1 MKYILFIGGDI
12 WEGIVMIFLLYFL
25 FKVFKFNVYVIYGL
39 GFLRIYEVLYL
50 VLEGSYIDFDL

>member
-25 FKVFKFNVYVIYGL
+25 FNVFKLNVYVIYGL
-39 GFLRIYEVLYL
+39 GFLRMYEVLYL

>member
-1 MKYILFIGGDI
+1 M

-25 FKVFKFNVYVIYGL
+25 FNVFKFNVYVIYGL
-39 GFLRIYEVLYL
+39 GFLRMYEVLYL